1 MVLRFL
7 FRYFSN
13 NEQLVN
19 KLADSK
25 PIRRA
30 AQMVVYLLNRTSTLS
45 GAHQLPRN
53 SIEFGQQIVGAAKK
67 FSNDFKK
74 ELKEAQ
80 DELKK
85 KQSK

>member
-30 AQMVVYLLNRTSTLS
+30 AQMVVYFLNRTSTLS
-45 GAHQLPRN
+45 
-53 SIEFGQQIVGAAKK
+53 VGAAKK

-80 DELKK
+80 EELKK
-85 KQSK
+85 KQPK